1 MHETIALIVL
11 PILMGILFGL
21 PIIGIIK
28 EKKRQKKQYE
38 ELCDD
43 EPEMDEIYEVALGK
57 DTIYLS
63 KYEEKAFW
71 SLSIKQRRALVNK
84 QRALIK
90 KGDLI
95 IVDHPDVGNRM
106 ITRLEAIRKGLIIK
120 KDGDTSNG

>member
-1 MHETIALIVL
+1 VAYSIEYNMHETIALIVL
-11 PILMGILFGL
+11 PILMGLLFGL

-28 EKKRQKKQYE
+28 EKKRQKKQYD

-63 KYEEKAFW
+63 KHEEDAFW

-95 IVDHPDVGNRM
+95 IVDHPDGGNRM
-106 ITRLEAIRKGLIIK
+106 ITRLEAIRNGLIK
-120 KDGDTSNG
+120 

>member
-43 EPEMDEIYEVALGK
+43 EPEMDEIYEVTLGK

-63 KYEEKAFW
+63 KYEEDAFW

-95 IVDHPDVGNRM
+95 TINHPDGGNRM
-106 ITRLEAIRKGLIIK
+106 ITRLEAIRTGLIK
-120 KDGDTSNG
+120 